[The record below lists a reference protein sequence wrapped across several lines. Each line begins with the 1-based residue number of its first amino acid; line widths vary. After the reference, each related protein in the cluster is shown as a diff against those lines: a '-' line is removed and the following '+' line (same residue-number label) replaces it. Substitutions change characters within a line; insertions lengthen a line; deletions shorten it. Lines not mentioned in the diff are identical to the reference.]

1 LHPKGIPF
9 WRILNFDLNIMSIA
23 IIKTGGKQYKVAVGD
38 KLKIEKLPNQVGEK
52 VKFDTLLASSQDGQD
67 LLLGEPILKDK
78 SVEGKILEQGKADKV
93 SVIKFKNKTRYKRN
107 YGHRQ
112 PFSLVE
118 IIST

>member
-1 LHPKGIPF
+1 
-9 WRILNFDLNIMSIA
+9 MSIA

-38 KLKIEKLPNQVGEK
+38 KIKIEKLDFEVGEE
-52 VKFDTLLASSQDGQD
+52 VKFDTLLASSLDGKD
-67 LLLGEPILKDK
+67 LLLGEPILVDR
-78 SVEGKILEQGKADKV
+78 SVEGKILEQGRSEKV

-118 IIST
+118 IVSV

>member
-1 LHPKGIPF
+1 
-9 WRILNFDLNIMSIA
+9 MSIA

-38 KLKIEKLPNQVGEK
+38 KIKIEKLNLEVGEK
-52 VKFDTLLASSQDGQD
+52 IKFDTLLASSLDGKD
-67 LLLGEPILKDK
+67 LLLGEPILADRT
-78 SVEGKILEQGKADKV
+78 VEGVILEQGRSKKV

-118 IIST
+118 IVSV